1 MVNNYFVLITIVS
14 TIWVYADA
22 VSKGIGKSA
31 GIKDLPYNL
40 PPFVW
45 ALLTFIA
52 WFIGLPIYL
61 FLRGELIRR
70 AKADEGC
77 AGIGTDETFGSA
89 AGRSGKIIVGALLT
103 ISGVALAMF
112 GFDLIDRAS
121 GKAGGGLAVIISFAL
136 LVLPGLPIA
145 LIGVRMV
152 ISELVKAKRR
162 QSKNNKDVVPSE
174 LD

>member
-1 MVNNYFVLITIVS
+1 MDNNFFVLIAIVS

-40 PPFVW
+40 PPLVW

-52 WFIGLPIYL
+52 WFIGLPVYL

-70 AKADEGC
+70 AKANEGS
-77 AGIGTDETFGSA
+77 AGIGTDESFGSA
-89 AGRSGKIIVGALLT
+89 AGRSGKIIVGVLLT
-103 ISGVALAMF
+103 IFGVALAMF
-112 GFDLIDRAS
+112 GFDLIDQAS
-121 GKAGGGLAVIISFAL
+121 GKAGGGLAVILSFAL
-136 LVLPGLPIA
+136 LILPGLPIA

-152 ISELVKAKRR
+152 ISELLKAKKP
-162 QSKNNKDVVPSE
+162 QSKNNKDVAPSE